1 MRRIRSR
8 LTNANGIVGL
18 YTDGA
23 SDLGVCNA
31 GGDYP
36 RSTGSAFIPTTGP
49 PPPARLK
56 RLLTLALVVAL
67 LDPAT
72 ASAQPHVLDVGD
84 SHTWL
89 GAEFLAWPNWHV
101 DARPGR
107 ASTEG
112 YAVLDA
118 LLTHSYRK
126 VVFDLATNDSKDPA
140 TFGANLRRV
149 WDRIGPH
156 RQLYLVTSCLPCCPT
171 RPDGVN
177 AVIFSLAELHPQ
189 RITVIDW
196 GSEAASHPEWWSRD
210 AIHFTRDGYEARA
223 TMLRSAVKSRTLKS
237 LQRHGGHFAA
247 AAARS

>member
-1 MRRIRSR
+1 MALRSR
-8 LTNANGIVGL
+8 SRI
-18 YTDGA
+18 
-23 SDLGVCNA
+23 
-31 GGDYP
+31 
-36 RSTGSAFIPTTGP
+36 
-49 PPPARLK
+49 K
-56 RLLTLALVVAL
+56 RLLTVALVVVL
-67 LDPAT
+67 LGPPT
-72 ASAQPHVLDVGD
+72 ASANSHVLDIGD

-112 YAVLDA
+112 YAVMDA

-126 VVFDLATNDSKDPA
+126 VVFDLATNDSNDPA
-140 TFGANLRRV
+140 NFEANLQRV

-156 RQLYLVTSCLPCCPT
+156 RELYLVTSCLPCCPT
-171 RPDGVN
+171 RPDQVN

-196 GSEAASHPEWWSRD
+196 GSEAASHPEWWLRD
-210 AIHFTRDGYEARA
+210 AVHFTVDGYEARA
-223 TMLRSAVKSRTLKS
+223 SMLHSVV
-237 LQRHGGHFAA
+237 QGHSNATAAIVAA